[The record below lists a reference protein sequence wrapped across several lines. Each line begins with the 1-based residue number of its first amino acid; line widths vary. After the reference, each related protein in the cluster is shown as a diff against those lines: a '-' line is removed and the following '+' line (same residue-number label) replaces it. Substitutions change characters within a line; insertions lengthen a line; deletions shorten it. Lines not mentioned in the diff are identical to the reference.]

1 MMMHGVY
8 VRRCPKYLDRTVQL
22 AASAPRRQGLRSS
35 ASADLRY
42 VVPTTRTKLG
52 ERAFSVAGPTAW
64 NSLLADIRQT
74 TDTAAF
80 KRQLKTHYFNRAF
93 NV

>member
-1 MMMHGVY
+1 VSDDAWSLRPTMPEVP
-8 VRRCPKYLDRTVQL
+8 RPNCSARC
-22 AASAPRRQGLRSS
+22 SRRQGLRSS

-52 ERAFSVAGPTAW
+52 ERAVAGQTAW
-64 NSLLADIRQT
+64 NSLPADIRRT
-74 TDTAAF
+74 TDTTAF
-80 KRQLKTHYFNRAF
+80 KRQLATHYFNLAF